1 MRGMLLPPRL
11 PPPPPP
17 SDTIEPPLTILKQT
31 DTAIC
36 LFNLHSPNHP
46 QHPARAS
53 AAERHA
59 CCCDWRPNGM
69 EWNEWMNNIELDFN
83 FCIIWHSPRN
93 HHHHAQCVRV
103 YGNTFTV
110 YPHTFIGLCVCT
122 RHIRQECLLLFGV
135 YKRRR
140 AYFRDWNS
148 LHCEIVKRRVEEFAE
163 PQNMSKGMC
172 SHWPIQR
179 IQRNTGRYCADSAGV
194 CVVI

>member
-1 MRGMLLPPRL
+1 MTIGRYQNGYSINLKMIQSVNNKIVMMTRRLSIETCSRFMTIFYLNISSIYALKYVPTISGINIVCQQTNKLRSHIFRMDDIAWAAGGRQRVRIIMRGMLLPPRL

-69 EWNEWMNNIELDFN
+69 E
-83 FCIIWHSPRN
+83 
-93 HHHHAQCVRV
+93 
-103 YGNTFTV
+103 
-110 YPHTFIGLCVCT
+110 
-122 RHIRQECLLLFGV
+122 
-135 YKRRR
+135 
-140 AYFRDWNS
+140 
-148 LHCEIVKRRVEEFAE
+148 
-163 PQNMSKGMC
+163 
-172 SHWPIQR
+172 
-179 IQRNTGRYCADSAGV
+179 
-194 CVVI
+194 